1 MPLRPRHSARGAA
14 RSGLWRHWT
23 LWIYFPVAV
32 LLVLAGAF
40 LWRSGH
46 WLVASDPFTKVR
58 WAVVLAGEGRDA
70 ERSEEALKLYMD
82 GRIDTLIYSAT
93 RVFKDRYASE
103 FMTDWLSRQGYP
115 REKLFEF
122 RQDAYSTQEEAA
134 LLIRQFRW
142 QNLDT
147 VVIITANF
155 HTART
160 KRIFAKLSQG
170 YPHVLVHAADFRDFE
185 PGSWWSSREGRKY
198 WLTEWTKTVSTWFE
212 LANASA
218 ETGKSETNGLV
229 GGAWGHSSSPL
240 PLPARTPS
248 DSAVAPN
255 PDSAAASDSQI
266 LTQDSADALP
276 APLSPSPSDSG
287 RSALEDSAAKLVKAS
302 KPDKPEP
309 AKDTSVKSGEALAAR
324 EPAAK
329 EPPKEPAKAAVKS
342 SAKETPAK
350 STAKESSTKD
360 SKTAKTPAKSDPSK
374 TTAKKPTEKEKAADK
389 EKEKAK
395 KKPAR

>member
-1 MPLRPRHSARGAA
+1 MPLRPRHSARAAA

-32 LLVLAGAF
+32 LLVILGAF

-46 WLVASDPFTKVR
+46 WLVASDPFTKAR

-70 ERSEEALKLYMD
+70 ERSEEALKLYLE
-82 GRIDTLIYSAT
+82 GRIDTLVYSAT

-103 FMTDWLSRQGYP
+103 FMTDWLARQGYP

-160 KRIFAKLSQG
+160 KRIFRKLSQG
-170 YPHVLVHAADFRDFE
+170 YPHVLVHAAPFQDFE

-212 LANASA
+212 LARSSA

-229 GGAWGHSSSPL
+229 GGAWGLPASAVM
-240 PLPARTPS
+240 PLPAQPAF
-248 DSAVAPN
+248 DSALAPV
-255 PDSAAASDSQI
+255 PDSMARPDSQA
-266 LTQDSADALP
+266 LVTDSADALP
-276 APLSPSPSDSG
+276 ATQAPLLPDSG
-287 RSALEDSAAKLVKAS
+287 RSALEDSAAKLVRTEETGKSGKSEKAA
-302 KPDKPEP
+302 KAEP
-309 AKDTSVKSGEALAAR
+309 ARDTALKGEALATR
-324 EPAAK
+324 ESATKEAPSKESRESAK
-329 EPPKEPAKAAVKS
+329 APAKA
-342 SAKETPAK
+342 SAK
-350 STAKESSTKD
+350 
-360 SKTAKTPAKSDPSK
+360 KTPAKPEPSK
-374 TTAKKPTEKEKAADK
+374 TTAKRPVEKEKAADK